1 MSEHSFDVGDV
12 VPGIVILNAAGER
25 TDLGAR
31 ELAGK
36 IHVLALVGDGDV
48 AAIHRQLSA
57 IRDKLDGL
65 DALTVMIGAA
75 GTEVPSADWPVQLI
89 DPDGEIAKG
98 FGIAG
103 SGFVV
108 LDPARRVAAVVDE
121 SDDAGRDLLTAC
133 RAVDGRTRNDVVVM
147 QPPVLIVPNVFEPD
161 FCRQLIDYWA
171 SHDKQ
176 ADMVSSSQ
184 SAEGGRTA
192 KATLKRRQD
201 TPIVDMDLTRAI
213 VDRLGRRAGP
223 TIWKAFRTMANSFET
238 FRVGCYT
245 AEERGFFGRHWDNT
259 TPGTGHRKLGMVVNL
274 NAGEYEGGS
283 LTFPEFGHQH
293 YRTNTGDAV
302 IFSCSLLHEAL
313 PVTAGR
319 RYGLFGFLF
328 DEAGAKQ
335 LKERIAKEQAAA
347 KAQ

>member
-1 MSEHSFDVGDV
+1 MSEHSFDVGDL
-12 VPGIVILNAAGER
+12 VPGIVILSAAGER

-36 IHVLALVGDGDV
+36 IHVLALVGGGD
-48 AAIHRQLSA
+48 AHAIHRQLSG
-57 IRDKLDGL
+57 IRAELDGL
-65 DALTVMIGAA
+65 DALTVVIGAA
-75 GTEVPSADWPVQLI
+75 GAEAPSPDWPIQLI
-89 DPDGEIAKG
+89 DPDGEIAKS
-98 FGIAG
+98 FGIAN
-103 SGFVV
+103 SGFVI
-108 LDPARRVAAVVDE
+108 LDPARRVAAVVAW
-121 SDDAGRDLLTAC
+121 SDHASGEMLAAC
-133 RAVDGRTRNDVVVM
+133 RTVDGRTRDDVVVM
-147 QPPVLIVPNVFEPD
+147 QPPVLIVPNVFERD

-176 ADMVSSSQ
+176 ADMVSSNQ
-184 SAEGGRTA
+184 SAAGGRRA

-201 TPIVDMDLTRAI
+201 TPIVDLELTRE
-213 VDRLGRRAGP
+213 VVNRLGRRAGP

-274 NAGEYEGGS
+274 NAGEYEGGA
-283 LTFPEFGHQH
+283 LTFPEFGHQR